1 MSTTNWKQ
9 YFDQKAERHGASVKS
24 SDYFDD
30 ASFFMQRDN
39 TLRWLGEMRGKE
51 ILDAGC
57 GVGAFSEPLTR
68 ENTVYG
74 VDFSE
79 KSLEFAAARG
89 LRTKTDDLTA
99 LHFDD
104 NQFDVV
110 LCIGVI
116 QLIEQYLPVIK
127 ELARVTKPGGTLL
140 VQTLHKG
147 SIQRKL
153 LRLFEQSK
161 KFDKMYGMG
170 ELKQAF
176 TQSGFEQ
183 IEFLKLY
190 HPFQF
195 VSKSRGE
202 GMLSDSFCT
211 SFAIKGSKKID

>member
-1 MSTTNWKQ
+1 MSNNNWQK
-9 YFDQKAERHGASVKS
+9 YFDQKAELHGASVKS

-39 TLRWLGEMRGKE
+39 TLRWLGEMRDKE

-68 ENTVYG
+68 GNTVYG

-79 KSLEFAAARG
+79 KSLEFAADRG
-89 LRTKTDDLTA
+89 LCTMTGDLTA
-99 LHFDD
+99 LEFADD
-104 NQFDVV
+104 RFDVV

-116 QLIEQYLPVIK
+116 QLIENYLPVIK

-140 VQTLHKG
+140 LQTLHKG

-153 LRLFEQSK
+153 LRLIEQSK
-161 KFDKMYGMG
+161 KFDKMYGMD
-170 ELKQAF
+170 ELQQAF
-176 TQSGFEQ
+176 RQCNFVQT
-183 IEFLKLY
+183 EFLKLY

-195 VSKSRGE
+195 VSVSSDRG
-202 GMLSDSFCT
+202 GLLDLGCT
-211 SFAIKGSKKID
+211 SFAIKGRKSID